1 MQTRFVPDGKSA
13 RLRTA
18 EYYRQYRQ
26 QLAKKGVAKKS
37 HAVSTN
43 SNTKGMRLR

>member
-13 RLRTA
+13 HIRTA

-26 QLAKKGVAKKS
+26 QLAKKGVTEKS

-43 SNTKGMRLR
+43 NNTKGIKLR